1 MTVRNLDALFQPRCV
16 ALVGASPEPG
26 SVGEKI
32 VRNLLEGGFGGK
44 ILLVNPRHREI
55 LGQPCYK
62 TIDELPF
69 VPDLAVVATPA
80 QTVPDV
86 VSQLGAK
93 GVRAA
98 VVVSA
103 GLGGRLAA
111 LPVLTTPPSPMT
123 MMGMT
128 TPTTTPTSS
137 ATAADTSAGPKWN
150 LFLGYKLCRVVVG
163 LNLDLLVYSPV
174 GSSNTV
180 TSFLLAPEV
189 QVALAR
195 SRDSRAEL
203 LGMLSVGLGQAAG
216 FFQLGG
222 TVAPGVR
229 YWVHRHIALSTLLG
243 LQAGI
248 TLQGKAGQTVL
259 LSLLGTAG
267 VLGAF

>member
-1 MTVRNLDALFQPRCV
+1 MRVDCYRIVFAGRPPARGGGACGRGFGVLLGALLGALLWAAVPSAHAQEPSTGNEPLDATAP
-16 ALVGASPEPG
+16 ATWVGGREG
-26 SVGEKI
+26 SVI
-32 VRNLLEGGFGGK
+32 GGCGGA
-44 ILLVNPRHREI
+44 
-55 LGQPCYK
+55 GQ
-62 TIDELPF
+62 
-69 VPDLAVVATPA
+69 V
-80 QTVPDV
+80 
-86 VSQLGAK
+86 GK
-93 GVRAA
+93 GF
-98 VVVSA
+98 VVSA

-203 LGMLSVGLGQAAG
+203 LGMVNIGLGQTAG
-216 FFQLGG
+216 FFQIGG
-222 TVAPGVR
+222 TLAPGVR

-243 LQAGI
+243 LQASL
-248 TLQGKAGQTVL
+248 TVQGKAGQTVL

>member
-1 MTVRNLDALFQPRCV
+1 MPVDCYRIVFAGRHPEASGRACVLGFGALLGTLLWAAVPSAYAQ
-16 ALVGASPEPG
+16 EPG
-26 SVGEKI
+26 AGGEPPGPPAPSIAAGGAEGSSMIGGCGGAGQVGNGFVLSV
-32 VRNLLEGGFGGK
+32 
-44 ILLVNPRHREI
+44 
-55 LGQPCYK
+55 
-62 TIDELPF
+62 
-69 VPDLAVVATPA
+69 
-80 QTVPDV
+80 
-86 VSQLGAK
+86 
-93 GVRAA
+93 
-98 VVVSA
+98 

-111 LPVLTTPPSPMT
+111 LPVPTTPPSQTMT

-128 TPTTTPTSS
+128 TPTATTTTS
-137 ATAADTSAGPKWN
+137 ATAIDSSAGPKWN

-163 LNLDLLVYSPV
+163 LSLDLLVYSPV
-174 GSSNTV
+174 GSSSTV